1 LRRDD
6 FLRDSRIIR
15 LATAEDGGPHVT
27 PLWYL
32 YDAGKFYIG
41 TSAKSRKVRNI
52 QRDDRVG
59 FCVDVGI
66 NAPNIYGVAGQGR
79 ARLILDSSVK
89 GIATRILMRYFESM
103 TGAAQ
108 DLLDDTDCI
117 VEITPD
123 RTWGWQY

>member
-1 LRRDD
+1 
-6 FLRDSRIIR
+6 
-15 LATAEDGGPHVT
+15 
-27 PLWYL
+27 
-32 YDAGKFYIG
+32 
-41 TSAKSRKVRNI
+41 
-52 QRDDRVG
+52 
-59 FCVDVGI
+59 
-66 NAPNIYGVAGQGR
+66 VAGQGR